1 MYHETECG
9 CGQHTKDG
17 DPEMSHGGEWGHHG
31 HSGWGRMHHGG
42 GCCCCCSCS
51 CGCHHGGGMHHR
63 PDFGLFGHRRFISK
77 EEVITHLEEYL
88 KQLKAE
94 AAGVE
99 EHIAELKKEA

>member
-9 CGQHTKDG
+9 CEQHG
-17 DPEMSHGGEWGHHG
+17 HGGGPGTGHSGEWRHHG
-31 HSGWGRMHHGG
+31 HPGWGRMHHGG
-42 GCCCCCSCS
+42 GCCC
-51 CGCHHGGGMHHR
+51 GYHYGGGMHHG
-63 PDFGLFGHRRFISK
+63 PGFGLFGHRRFISR

-99 EHIAELKKEA
+99 EHIAELKKQEG